1 MKNSRILAILFAVGT
16 GALFLAAPVSA
27 QTHTSAPLVVQ
38 QDVPKRI
45 WLKAEVI
52 HADAKSIMVREQAG
66 SLAIHTFTYSEK
78 IKDAMQKLMDKGGYQ
93 SGDKVKILY
102 EEGQTLALKVK
113 GKPSKPL

>member
-1 MKNSRILAILFAVGT
+1 MKNSRILAILFAVGA
-16 GALFLAAPVSA
+16 GALFFAATISA
-27 QTHTSAPLVVQ
+27 QTGTSAPLVVQ
-38 QDVPKRI
+38 QDAPRRI

-52 HADAKSIMVREQAG
+52 HADTNSIMVREQAS
-66 SLAIHTFTYSEK
+66 SLTIHTFTYSPR

-102 EEGQTLALKVK
+102 EQGQTVALKVK

>member
-1 MKNSRILAILFAVGT
+1 MKNCRILAILFSVGAGAV
-16 GALFLAAPVSA
+16 FFAATVSA
-27 QTHTSAPLVVQ
+27 QRATTAPLVVQ
-38 QDVPKRI
+38 QEAPKRI

-52 HADAKSIMVREQAG
+52 HADANSIMVREQAS
-66 SLAIHTFTYSEK
+66 SLTIHTFTYSPK